1 MAGIP
6 LSSREDAVTLGTRIL
21 AAQALTVGIL
31 VTAAACGGG
40 SPTSPG
46 GGGGSVVVA
55 STGTV
60 GTVGATITI
69 GTNSTVSPSQVTIG
83 VGQSVTFV
91 NNDTRS
97 HDMTSDPHP
106 THTAC
111 PSIGN
116 VSLLQAGQSK
126 TTFGFAS
133 AGTCGFHD
141 HNLPESSGLTGRIV
155 IQ

>member
-1 MAGIP
+1 M
-6 LSSREDAVTLGTRIL
+6 TFGTRIL
-21 AAQALTVGIL
+21 AAQTLAVAIL

-55 STGTV
+55 STGSV

-69 GTNSTVSPSQVTIG
+69 STSSAVSPSQVTISP
-83 VGQSVTFV
+83 GQSVTFT
-91 NNDTRS
+91 NNDTRP

-116 VSLLQAGQSK
+116 VSVLQAGQSK

-141 HNLPESSGLTGRIV
+141 HNNPENSALTGRVV